1 MTDDEEKEIDKLFEE
16 LLSKRKYIMPKNL
29 KRIENDEGWSNLV
42 GPSYMQQLREMY
54 EIPEH
59 KHTNGLMS
67 CSTCVYLVFQYEKDI
82 EELEKQ
88 IIA

>member
-1 MTDDEEKEIDKLFEE
+1 MSKKDDAYWDKKFKEAFN
-16 LLSKRKYIMPKNL
+16 RRRYIRPKNL
-29 KRIENDEGWSNLV
+29 RRIENDEGWSNLV
-42 GPSYMQQLREMY
+42 GPNYMQQLRKMY

-82 EELEKQ
+82 EELEK
-88 IIA
+88 